1 MGGDLRRQHETV
13 KLLRSLVQPAQRR
26 SHGQASMSSSAWL
39 LNRLY
44 AAAGE
49 PPVRMALRCLGL
61 IAAEMVTAH
70 AKALAAQRTED
81 LVLLAQSIAATG
93 ADGNRWALAAH
104 YPLGYQASGNHLLAP
119 AFRFDE
125 GSHDVLLSL

>member
-1 MGGDLRRQHETV
+1 
-13 KLLRSLVQPAQRR
+13 
-26 SHGQASMSSSAWL
+26 MSSSAWL

-125 GSHDVLLSL
+125 GSHDVLLSLWTVQGASRDTASRRAPGKNLWIGAT